1 MDTKQIVSPSSM
13 EVEMDTKRIVS
24 PELSKNLNASLDE
37 HLAKLKGQ
45 IADRAYDLASAST
58 DSSATS
64 EGEAVRVDFSSLA
77 KAIDEV
83 TKGQV
88 TPLEHRTRFFDLFPP
103 FTCVCA
109 VLCLAFATL
118 GLLPL
123 VATDPTVAAKVGG
136 QASGFLDI
144 AKIFAGAIVG
154 STTSIA
160 LSSARAKRGR

>member
-1 MDTKQIVSPSSM
+1 
-13 EVEMDTKRIVS
+13 MDTKRFAS
-24 PELSKNLNASLDE
+24 SDLSKNLNASLDD
-37 HLAKLKGQ
+37 HLAKLKEQ
-45 IADRAYDLASAST
+45 IADRAYALASAST
-58 DSSATS
+58 DSPVTS
-64 EGEAVRVDFSSLA
+64 EGEGVHVDLSILA

-83 TKGQV
+83 TKGRF

-109 VLCLAFATL
+109 LLCLAFATL

-123 VATDPTVAAKVGG
+123 VATDSNVAAKVGG

-160 LSSARAKRGR
+160 LSSSRAKRGR